1 MSTKPIPKPRPGPG
15 KRVAGAIYDAAG
27 NSVVVDAYLPAD
39 AYEQVKRLQEQTSA
53 TQAAAFRSLIFRGA
67 TSLGFKD
74 SVSAVEAVAAA
85 NGGAS
90 DARAVHHL
98 IRLGAGLSP
107 ILSNP
112 PTP

>member
-1 MSTKPIPKPRPGPG
+1 MTKPTPKRRPGPG
-15 KRVAGAIYDAAG
+15 TRVSGAIYDADN
-27 NSVVVDAYLPAD
+27 NSVTVYAHLSEAAYKA
-39 AYEQVKRLQEQTSA
+39 VKQLQQQTGD
-53 TQAAAFRSLIFRGA
+53 TQAGAFRALIFRGA
-67 TSLGFKD
+67 ESLGFRD
-74 SVSAVEAVAAA
+74 SVSAMDAVAAA

-98 IRLGAGLSP
+98 VRLGAGLNP

>member
-1 MSTKPIPKPRPGPG
+1 MSKLIPKRRPGPG
-15 KRVAGAIYDAAG
+15 TRVSGAIYDAVG
-27 NSVVVDAYLPAD
+27 NSVRVDAHLSAD
-39 AYEQVKRLQEQTSA
+39 AYQRLKLLQEKTGD
-53 TQAAAFRSLIFRGA
+53 TQAGAFRSLIFRGA
-67 TSLGFKD
+67 ESLGFKD
-74 SVSAVEAVAAA
+74 SVSAIDALAAA

>member
-1 MSTKPIPKPRPGPG
+1 MTKPTPRPRPGPG
-15 KRVAGAIYDAAG
+15 IRVSGAIYDAVG
-27 NSVVVDAYLPAD
+27 NSVTVYAHISAD
-39 AYEQVKRLQEQTSA
+39 AYQRLKQLQKQTGD
-53 TQAAAFRSLIFRGA
+53 TQAGAFRALIFRGA
-67 TSLGFKD
+67 ESLGFRD
-74 SVSAVEAVAAA
+74 SVSAMDAVAAA

-98 IRLGAGLSP
+98 IRLGAKLSP